1 MGQGCFECVS
11 TAVEGYPSLTFAEV
25 ATQYHNASQFP
36 GFKEGFDGA
45 RLIKVK
51 LIAGEVVAPFIPPTE
66 VYHQT
71 LRSVSVMME
80 YGFCTESDIARM
92 FKVSSSSLRLG
103 KPLKVQIEDGSYLN
117 GWLIKL
123 RGLPLEEVFSL
134 RRVKLELKRD
144 MLLAEQNMDA
154 GSQLG
159 KEQPQ
164 ELFELMAEKQVAK
177 ATGKALTAKNLVK
190 LQTMESLQQRA
201 QEVL

>member
-1 MGQGCFECVS
+1 MHRKRHC
-11 TAVEGYPSLTFAEV
+11 
-25 ATQYHNASQFP
+25 
-36 GFKEGFDGA
+36 
-45 RLIKVK
+45 
-51 LIAGEVVAPFIPPTE
+51 
-66 VYHQT
+66 
-71 LRSVSVMME
+71 
-80 YGFCTESDIARM
+80 
-92 FKVSSSSLRLG
+92 
-103 KPLKVQIEDGSYLN
+103 EDGSYLN